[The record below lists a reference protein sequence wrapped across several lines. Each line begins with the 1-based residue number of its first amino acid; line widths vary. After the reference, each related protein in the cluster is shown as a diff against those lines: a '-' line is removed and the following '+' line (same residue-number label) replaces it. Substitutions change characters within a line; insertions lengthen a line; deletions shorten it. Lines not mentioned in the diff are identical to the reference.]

1 MIHVRRGQQQTLVG
15 CLKPGNTVMENP
27 QHFLPIAGITAVYA
41 KKFSM
46 AFHHRSIAAAGR
58 LNQNN
63 LGIVC
68 DHMGGDSGNK
78 LLTFRLAQ
86 KLCKL
91 ADAVEGSVGRESLF
105 IQRLHGQIDVN
116 QQLTAYISGKSIVW
130 ESPMT

>member
-1 MIHVRRGQQQTLVG
+1 MIHVRMGQQQTLVG
-15 CLKPGNTVMENP
+15 CLKPGNTVMENL
-27 QHFLPIAGITAVYA
+27 QHFLPIAGITAVHT

-91 ADAVEGSVGRESLF
+91 ADAVKGPVGRQPLIIQYLHSKIGRYHKALLLF
-105 IQRLHGQIDVN
+105 F
-116 QQLTAYISGKSIVW
+116 A
-130 ESPMT
+130 